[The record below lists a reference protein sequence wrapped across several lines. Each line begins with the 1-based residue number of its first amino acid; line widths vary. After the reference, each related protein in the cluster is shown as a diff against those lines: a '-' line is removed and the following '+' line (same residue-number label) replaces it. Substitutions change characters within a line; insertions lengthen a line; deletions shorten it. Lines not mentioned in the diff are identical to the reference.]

1 MSPLRGRH
9 RRRRRQI
16 ISGTAALLT
25 LGGAVGLAVVVPG
38 TADAAGLDAAYSRT
52 SDWGTGY
59 SAQYQVTNSADSPDG
74 FTLEFDLPDGATLTS
89 LWNAAYQVDG
99 RHVTVTP
106 PAWQTTLAP
115 RESVDVGF
123 VIAAPGGATDPLGCR
138 INGEDCTPGS
148 GNGDPGPEPA
158 PSATGPAAPSS
169 PPPNASPTDP
179 ATPPDTAPRPT
190 AGPGGPGTGQP
201 GGAPTSTP
209 SMPPVSTAA
218 PPAPPSPS
226 APPSNGSGGSGGSGG
241 FAPYV
246 DTSLYPPFDLVAAAR
261 TAGLRDV
268 TLAFVVAGGGGCT
281 PKWGG
286 VSDLT
291 MDGVPGQIGRFRELG
306 GDVRVSFG
314 GASGTEL
321 ASACGSAG
329 DLAAAYRKVV
339 DVYGV
344 TRLDFD
350 VEGGALPD
358 AAANTRRAQAIARLQ
373 QEAAA
378 GGRPLEVSFTLPV
391 LPSGLTQ
398 AGVDLLANARENG
411 VTVNAVN
418 IMAMDYG
425 DGAAPNPAGRM
436 GQYAIDA
443 ATATQAQVKGV
454 FELSDAQAWR
464 RVAVTPMIGV
474 NDVASEVFTL
484 ADARQLVRFA
494 SQVDLAWLSM
504 WSLTRDQPC
513 PGGPVPYAQPTCGG
527 IEAQPFDFTR
537 AFNAAR

>member
-1 MSPLRGRH
+1 MPSWSGR
-9 RRRRRQI
+9 RE
-16 ISGTAALLT
+16 
-25 LGGAVGLAVVVPG
+25 
-38 TADAAGLDAAYSRT
+38 
-52 SDWGTGY
+52 
-59 SAQYQVTNSADSPDG
+59 ADSPDG

-138 INGEDCTPGS
+138 INGEDCTP
-148 GNGDPGPEPA
+148 
-158 PSATGPAAPSS
+158 
-169 PPPNASPTDP
+169 
-179 ATPPDTAPRPT
+179 
-190 AGPGGPGTGQP
+190 
-201 GGAPTSTP
+201 
-209 SMPPVSTAA
+209 
-218 PPAPPSPS
+218 
-226 APPSNGSGGSGGSGG
+226 GSGGSGG

-329 DLAAAYRKVV
+329 DLAAACRKVV

-350 VEGGALPD
+350 VESGALPD

-411 VTVNAVN
+411 VTVNTVN

-454 FELSDAQAWR
+454 FELSDAQAWG

-537 AFNAAR
+537 AFNAAQ

>member
-1 MSPLRGRH
+1 MSSLRGRH

-25 LGGAVGLAVVVPG
+25 LGGGIGLAVVVPG

-52 SDWGTGY
+52 GDWGTGY
-59 SAQYQVTNSADSPDG
+59 SAQYQVTNSSGAPDG
-74 FTLEFDLPDGATLTS
+74 FTLEFDLPADATLTS

-123 VIAAPGGATDPLGCR
+123 VIATPGGVADPTGCR
-138 INGEDCTPGS
+138 INGEDCTTGS
-148 GNGDPGPEPA
+148 GDPEPQPEPE
-158 PSATGPAAPSS
+158 PSATGPTA
-169 PPPNASPTDP
+169 P
-179 ATPPDTAPRPT
+179 ATSPDTTPQHTTSPAD
-190 AGPGGPGTGQP
+190 PGTGQP
-201 GGAPTSTP
+201 SGGPTTTP
-209 SMPPVSTAA
+209 TA
-218 PPAPPSPS
+218 SPS
-226 APPSNGSGGSGGSGG
+226 VPPSNGSGGSGGSGG
-241 FAPYV
+241 FAPYI
-246 DTSLYPPFDLVAAAR
+246 DTSLYPPYDLVA
-261 TAGLRDV
+261 TAQATGLRDV
-268 TLAFVVAGGGGCT
+268 TLAFVVAGGGCT

-291 MDGVPGQIGRFRELG
+291 MDGAPGQIGRLRELG

-314 GASGTEL
+314 GAAGTEL
-321 ASACGSAG
+321 ARACSSAG
-329 DLAAAYRKVV
+329 DLAAAYRQVV

-350 VEGGALPD
+350 VEGGTLPD
-358 AAANTRRAQAIARLQ
+358 VAANTRRAQAIALLQ
-373 QEAAA
+373 REAGAE
-378 GGRPLEVSFTLPV
+378 GRRLEVSFTLPV

-398 AGVDLLANARENG
+398 AGVDLLANARDNG
-411 VTVNAVN
+411 VAVAAVN

-454 FELSDAQAWR
+454 FELSDAQAWA
-464 RVAVTPMIGV
+464 RVAITPMIGV

-484 ADARQLVRFA
+484 ADARQLVAFA
-494 SQVDLAWLSM
+494 AEVDLAWLSM

-527 IEAQPFDFTR
+527 VEVQPLEFTR
-537 AFNAAR
+537 TFNTF

>member
-1 MSPLRGRH
+1 MSSLRGRH

-123 VIAAPGGATDPLGCR
+123 VIAAPGGA
-138 INGEDCTPGS
+138 
-148 GNGDPGPEPA
+148 
-158 PSATGPAAPSS
+158 
-169 PPPNASPTDP
+169 
-179 ATPPDTAPRPT
+179 
-190 AGPGGPGTGQP
+190 
-201 GGAPTSTP
+201 PTSTP
-209 SMPPVSTAA
+209 STPSMPTTPPVSTTA

-226 APPSNGSGGSGGSGG
+226 APPSNGSGGSGG

-454 FELSDAQAWR
+454 FELSDAQAWG

-494 SQVDLAWLSM
+494 SQIDLAWLSM

-537 AFNAAR
+537 AFNAAQ